1 MARLIFFLPR
11 FRKPCRR
18 QGMGRTYR
26 HRAPTPTP
34 GLKQPALYHQ
44 ASNISSTMQEQ
55 VVSPFA
61 REFNRPDKSLKDRT
75 LARSDV
81 LSAPLESSQADN
93 RGAAST
99 LGTVRRGRNAL
110 SNLLRPYSTPA
121 NNTHVKIQEAV
132 NVPPQLPPPY
142 STCATSTNANIQDVI
157 NASSGL
163 PPPYVNIQGVG
174 KGPPEYST
182 DISRDGPMLRKMQAK
197 NGKCVEDRR
206 WRRVYCAINGTLLEV
221 FNSPSIFRGWCKKV
235 VGVGD
240 TANIASNPT
249 DLIQAYGLQG
259 ATAESHVDKKRRNVI
274 RVTMAGE
281 QFLLQIENDADV
293 NKWIHV
299 GVLA

>member
-1 MARLIFFLPR
+1 MDRCNHPLSVSIHCHFILYQQYGSSHLLPAKIPQALSTPGNGANVQTSR
-11 FRKPCRR
+11 N
-18 QGMGRTYR
+18 
-26 HRAPTPTP
+26 RAPTPTP

-132 NVPPQLPPPY
+132 NV
-142 STCATSTNANIQDVI
+142 
-157 NASSGL
+157 SS
-163 PPPYVNIQGVG
+163 P
-174 KGPPEYST
+174 
-182 DISRDGPMLRKMQAK
+182 LRIRLAQ
-197 NGKCVEDRR
+197 
-206 WRRVYCAINGTLLEV
+206 RVQT
-221 FNSPSIFRGWCKKV
+221 PTFR
-235 VGVGD
+235 
-240 TANIASNPT
+240 T
-249 DLIQAYGLQG
+249 
-259 ATAESHVDKKRRNVI
+259 
-274 RVTMAGE
+274 
-281 QFLLQIENDADV
+281 
-293 NKWIHV
+293 
-299 GVLA
+299 